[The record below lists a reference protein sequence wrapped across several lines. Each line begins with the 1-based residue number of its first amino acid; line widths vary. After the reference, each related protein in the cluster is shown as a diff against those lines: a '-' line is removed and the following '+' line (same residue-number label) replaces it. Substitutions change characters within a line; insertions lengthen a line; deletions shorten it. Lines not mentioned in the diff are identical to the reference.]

1 MQLNEL
7 KSEISK
13 IETMIKTDSQII
25 LLRDK
30 VVQSSDSQMRN
41 GVITTSEYVTELNQ
55 LFDAKTNQKVHQ
67 TQLELANLAGVGK
80 TTVFDIE
87 KNKETVRWNTLLAI
101 LKVLNIE
108 VQFKSP
114 IRK

>member
-1 MQLNEL
+1 MNDFDLGL
-7 KSEISK
+7 F
-13 IETMIKTDSQII
+13 IKEHRKEAG
-25 LLRDK
+25 L
-30 VVQSSDSQMRN
+30 
-41 GVITTSEYVTELNQ
+41 
-55 LFDAKTNQKVHQ
+55 

-114 IRK
+114 IHK

>member
-1 MQLNEL
+1 MNDFDLGL
-7 KSEISK
+7 F
-13 IETMIKTDSQII
+13 IKEH
-25 LLRDK
+25 RK
-30 VVQSSDSQMRN
+30 VA
-41 GVITTSEYVTELNQ
+41 GL
-55 LFDAKTNQKVHQ
+55 

-114 IRK
+114 IHK